1 MNYGLTIGISFVLLG
16 GFADGIIRV
25 VIRMISLE
33 QMIRD
38 LPPEAQK
45 AAREF
50 VEYLHSKYAT
60 PKRVGLQFKWE
71 GALVHL
77 RDQYPSVEL
86 QHEILKEWN
95 D

>member
-1 MNYGLTIGISFVLLG
+1 MIGWAILMLFNRLFMTVHLH
-16 GFADGIIRV
+16 AH
-25 VIRMISLE
+25 
-33 QMIRD
+33 
-38 LPPEAQK
+38 K
-45 AAREF
+45 AAREL